1 MDSEKQLRYQTAMIS
16 TYYPDTSFLNHLV
29 MPDGTE
35 QSCGSDILT
44 LLHSG
49 KVFIVNSRKRNGLI
63 LFKRYHAE
71 FAGPGA
77 AVGGDYD
84 SDCQMALPIG
94 NLSLLNPELYEE
106 RQKAY
111 LIRRQWIR
119 LIKQITENPIPQQR
133 IQKIL
138 DQFDQYFPSEMVADL
153 PDVAFALLVGVLP
166 QTVGIVRR
174 LGSEVDNRF
183 NY

>member
-1 MDSEKQLRYQTAMIS
+1 MDSVINYRYQDAMVSI
-16 TYYPDTSFLNHLV
+16 YYPDTSFLEYLV
-29 MPDGTE
+29 IPDGTE
-35 QSCGSDILT
+35 QSYPGFLT
-44 LLHSG
+44 MLHSG
-49 KVFIVNSRKRNGLI
+49 KVFVVNSRRRNGLI

-84 SDCQMALPIG
+84 RDCLGVLPIG
-94 NLSLLNPELYEE
+94 NLSLLTPETHEE

-119 LIKQITENPIPQQR
+119 LIKQITENSVAAQR
-133 IQKIL
+133 VQKIL
-138 DQFDQYFPSEMVADL
+138 DQFEQYFPSEMVSRL
-153 PDVAFALLVGVLP
+153 PDEAFAFLVGVLP
-166 QTVGIVRR
+166 QTAAIVRR
-174 LGSEVDNRF
+174 SGSYVDGKY

>member
-1 MDSEKQLRYQTAMIS
+1 MDSEKRLRYQTAMVS
-16 TYYPDTSFLNHLV
+16 TYYSDTSFLDHFAML
-29 MPDGTE
+29 DGTE
-35 QSCGSDILT
+35 QSCGSDILK

-49 KVFIVNSRKRNGLI
+49 KVFVVNSRKRNGLI
-63 LFKRYHAE
+63 LFKQYHAE

-84 SDCQMALPIG
+84 SDCQIALPIG
-94 NLSLLNPELYEE
+94 NLSLLTPESYEE

-119 LIKQITENPIPQQR
+119 LIKQITENAIAQQR
-133 IQKIL
+133 VQKIL
-138 DQFDQYFPSEMVADL
+138 DQFEQYFPQEVVANL
-153 PDVAFALLVGVLP
+153 PDTAFALLVGVLP
-166 QTVGIVRR
+166 QTVSIVRR
-174 LGSEVDNRF
+174 LGGEADSRF